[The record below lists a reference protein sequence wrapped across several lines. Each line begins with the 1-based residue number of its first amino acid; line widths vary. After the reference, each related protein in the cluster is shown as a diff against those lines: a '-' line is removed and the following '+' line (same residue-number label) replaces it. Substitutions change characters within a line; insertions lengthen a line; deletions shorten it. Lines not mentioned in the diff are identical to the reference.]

1 MQKRRFNK
9 AANRINPWDILSLMA
24 AVLCATFGLEGFLLP
39 NNFLDGGVVGVA
51 LIIHAL
57 TPLPMPILLFGIS
70 LPFFLLG
77 NRDISRVFALKA
89 MVTIG
94 ALALALTFIKFPV
107 ITKDPL
113 LIAVFGGFFLGLG
126 IGFAIRGGGVID
138 GTEVLALYIAK
149 RTPFTVGRI
158 ILIINVLIFLTAAT
172 VFSIEVAMYAMLTY
186 LCASRTVDFV
196 VHGLDDYTS
205 MQIISKN
212 ASIIH
217 KILKRTHGLDVTVL
231 NAQKGDPSRPD
242 KAVPQPI
249 LSVIV
254 TRLQAQQVLADVQNI
269 DPAATVIYHHVSDVH
284 GRI

>member
-9 AANRINPWDILSLMA
+9 AANRVNLMDALCLLA
-24 AVLCATFGLEGFLLP
+24 AVVCATFGLQGFLLP
-39 NNFLDGGVVGVA
+39 NDFLDGGVVGVA
-51 LIIHAL
+51 LIIHSL
-57 TPLPMPILLFGIS
+57 TDWPMQVLLFGIS
-70 LPFFLLG
+70 VPFFLLG
-77 NRDISRVFALKA
+77 KQDISRVFALKA

-94 ALALALTFIKFPV
+94 ALALALTFIEFPV
-107 ITKDPL
+107 ITRDPL

-242 KAVPQPI
+242 KAVSQPI
-249 LSVIV
+249 LTVVV